1 MYLTLKYQD
10 GGYSL
15 SLFNFL
21 AIKLFIYLL
30 HIPITDP
37 SLFHIRISHN
47 LIPPLLSPF
56 LLREGNTQMHT
67 WISSHSGTVS
77 HSQIKHPI
85 FL

>member
-37 SLFHIRISHN
+37 SLFHIIRICLSQSN
-47 LIPPLLSPF
+47 PSITFSLSPQR
-56 LLREGNTQMHT
+56 REHT
-67 WISSHSGTVS
+67 NAHMDIIPQW
-77 HSQIKHPI
+77 HSQSQPD
-85 FL
+85 